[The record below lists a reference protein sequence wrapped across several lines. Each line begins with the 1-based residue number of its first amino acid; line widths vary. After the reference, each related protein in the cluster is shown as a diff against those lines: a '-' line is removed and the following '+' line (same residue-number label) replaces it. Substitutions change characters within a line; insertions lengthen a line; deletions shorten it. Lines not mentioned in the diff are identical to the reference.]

1 MAPERGY
8 TGATTHE
15 TIHVLLASEPVTVVP
30 KMPFFSTKDVGMGMG
45 LSIGRLIIAAHGGEI
60 GHRPSRSGGST
71 FYFHLRAQQRA
82 AAAG

>member
-1 MAPERGY
+1 
-8 TGATTHE
+8 
-15 TIHVLLASEPVTVVP
+15 
-30 KMPFFSTKDVGMGMG
+30 MPFFSTKDVGMGMG